1 MRHAAVQGCGKPHPA
16 RPPKNTFTHSR
27 QPSSGRGAA
36 VVRAGGAKRQHARV
50 GRATCR
56 VTVPDDV
63 RISNRFIPC
72 DLPKPREPPQRREF
86 TRMDSV
92 DMGKVSTFPR
102 K

>member
-1 MRHAAVQGCGKPHPA
+1 MVAGM
-16 RPPKNTFTHSR
+16 
-27 QPSSGRGAA
+27 
-36 VVRAGGAKRQHARV
+36 VRAAGAKRQHARV

-72 DLPKPREPPQRREF
+72 DLPKPHEPPQHRKF
-86 TRMDSV
+86 ARMDSV
-92 DMGKVSTFPR
+92 DMGKVSTIPR